1 MMSTASIPAADIPP
15 LTRPESLATAA
26 TEYARYLEL
35 LRSLPPDAWDQ
46 ETECVPWTVRDMASH
61 VLGAAESIASIREA
75 LHQLRTAARR
85 DLNRTDALSA
95 VQIEERASL
104 SSDQIV
110 ERLATASTASIRAR
124 RRLPDLMRRIRFTAE
139 LPYGSERWTLAFLM
153 DVIYT
158 RDTWMHRVDT
168 ARSTDSSLTLT
179 PEHDGRIV
187 ANLVADWAGRHK
199 SPFDLTLTGPA
210 GDRYRSGDLDGE
222 RLELDAVE
230 FCRQLSGRGA
240 RSQGLLA
247 TPTPF

>member
-1 MMSTASIPAADIPP
+1 MSTASILVADIPA

-26 TEYARYLEL
+26 TEYARYLDL
-35 LRSLPPDAWDQ
+35 LRSLPPNEWDQ
-46 ETECVPWTVRDMASH
+46 DTECAPWTVRDMASH
-61 VLGAAESIASIREA
+61 VLGAAESIASMREA

-104 SSDQIV
+104 APDQILK
-110 ERLATASTASIRAR
+110 RLDTASAGSIRAR
-124 RRLPDLMRRIRFTAE
+124 RRLPGLIRRIRFTAE
-139 LPYGSERWTLAFLM
+139 LPYGSERWTVAFLM

-168 ARSTDSSLTLT
+168 ARSTGSSLTLT

-187 ANLVADWAGRHK
+187 ANLVADWAGRHT
-199 SPFDLTLTGPA
+199 SAFDMTLTGPA
-210 GDRYRSGDLDGE
+210 GGRYRTGGLDGE
-222 RLELDAVE
+222 RLELDAVD
-230 FCRQLSGRGA
+230 FCRELSGRGA

-247 TPTPF
+247 TPAPF